1 MDSYFGALDV
11 LEDNADNLL
20 ALAELADYPIFGDLR
35 VPLKGRFFLNEFDVV
50 EKELSLQR
58 LQVFFAQR
66 NEIKIKEVC
75 TSNFKLEVVL
85 VSFMSR

>member
-1 MDSYFGALDV
+1 MHSHFGALYV
-11 LEDNADNLL
+11 LENNADNLL
-20 ALAELADYPIFGDLR
+20 VLAKFADYPVFGDLR
-35 VPLKGRFFLNEFDVV
+35 VPLKGRSFLNEFDVV

-66 NEIKIKEVC
+66 NEIKMKEVC

-85 VSFMSR
+85 VSYMSW